1 MSYCTIMWITAWK
14 MLSVCVSTN
23 DSWLFLPCLPPL
35 SSFIVYGNTLKPLPY
50 MQSAGVCPSGPLQ
63 MVLCIS
69 QCQGPLICLTVSS
82 LHADNRA
89 QIQTRSTCW
98 GLRKLLHVFF
108 FPTVPDFFED
118 GVPLPAQA
126 YLKVCSAVS
135 EASLNDVKPSSPPA
149 ILGSPPKEAVL
160 PSSGTTVQRRSV
172 LHTEEIVRVF
182 KTPSPSIHPSI
193 ICTYSMYAA

>member
-1 MSYCTIMWITAWK
+1 MSYCTIMWITAWN
-14 MLSVCVSTN
+14 MLSVCVSAN

-35 SSFIVYGNTLKPLPY
+35 SSFIVYGNTLKPLTY

-108 FPTVPDFFED
+108 FSHSSRLLWGRRPPPRS
-118 GVPLPAQA
+118 GVPEGVFGRVWGQSERREAQQPPCDSGLSTQGGGVA
-126 YLKVCSAVS
+126 IVWHYGAAQ
-135 EASLNDVKPSSPPA
+135 ERSSHWRDCK
-149 ILGSPPKEAVL
+149 S
-160 PSSGTTVQRRSV
+160 
-172 LHTEEIVRVF
+172 F
-182 KTPSPSIHPSI
+182 
-193 ICTYSMYAA
+193 